1 MISVE
6 NTKEVFKETLSKS
19 ENPTQVILSGGKQ
32 QLARIG
38 KNTVYQNM
46 LNKEYTLKVQVAD
59 YKKVGNA
66 STNRFY
72 GEDVEKAIHNATFI
86 ARHQAQDPDWE
97 GFLNVDD
104 EIVDDKFYCKDTMDS
119 CFEEKLEELNEIF
132 IDAKQKNV
140 EIAGAFSHG
149 DSISAIGNQ
158 NGMFRYHVNTDCDF
172 TFSIMTPNGGTGW
185 SEFHS
190 HRLADI
196 NPKELYR
203 VSLEKALLSENPIEI
218 DGGEYT
224 VILEPPAVQSLLF
237 FLGYA
242 GFGGLGVQ
250 EKRSFFSEKFGEKV
264 FGDNIS
270 ISDNFAF
277 DQSFGAP
284 FDYDGIRK
292 SSLNIMDKGVF
303 NTPVFDRVTARKM
316 NKVDTGHALP
326 YPSRSGP
333 LPLNLCLSGGESS
346 VDEMVKSTKKGILV
360 TRFFYDNLIDPGQLT
375 LTGMTRDGTFLI
387 EDGKLVSGIKN
398 MRYNESLPR
407 IFNSIIALSKQCWS
421 LRGFGRLS
429 VPAIKVEGFS
439 FSS

>member
-6 NTKEVFKETLSKS
+6 NTKKVFKETLEKS
-19 ENPTQVILSGGKQ
+19 ENPTQVILSGGKE

-59 YKKVGNA
+59 GKKVGNA
-66 STNRFY
+66 SSNRFY

-86 ARHQAQDPDWE
+86 SKHQAEDPDWE
-97 GFLNVDD
+97 GFLD
-104 EIVDDKFYCKDTMDS
+104 ENNEVIDDKFYCEETIDS
-119 CFEEKLEELNEIF
+119 CFEEKLNELSEIF
-132 IDAKQKNV
+132 EDAKSKNV

-149 DSISAIGNQ
+149 DSISAIANQ
-158 NGMFRYHVNTDCDF
+158 NGMFRYHINTDCSF

-185 SEFHS
+185 SEYHS
-190 HRLADI
+190 HKLSDI
-196 NPKELYR
+196 SPSELYKI
-203 VSLEKALLSENPIEI
+203 SLQKALLSENPKTI
-218 DGGEYT
+218 DAGEYT

-242 GFGGLGVQ
+242 GFGGLSVQ
-250 EKRSFFSEKFGEKV
+250 EKRSFFTDKIGDKV
-264 FGDNIS
+264 FGSNINIKDDFS
-270 ISDNFAF
+270 F
-277 DQSFGAP
+277 DQSFGSS
-284 FDYDGIRK
+284 FDYDGIKK
-292 SSLNIMDKGVF
+292 SSIDLVENGIF
-303 NTPVFDRVTARKM
+303 NGPVLDRVTARKM
-316 NKVDTGHALP
+316 GKTDTGHALP

-333 LPLNLCLSGGESS
+333 LPLNLCLLGGDSS

-387 EDGKLVSGIKN
+387 EDGKLVSGINN

-407 IFNSIIALSKQCWS
+407 IFNSIVALSKECWS

-439 FSS
+439 FS

>member
-6 NTKEVFKETLSKS
+6 NTKKVFQETLEKSK
-19 ENPTQVILSGGKQ
+19 NPTQIILSGGKQ

-46 LNKEYTLKVQVAD
+46 INKEYTIKVQVAD
-59 YKKVGNA
+59 GKKVGNA

-86 ARHQAQDPDWE
+86 SKHQAEDPDWE
-97 GFLNVDD
+97 GFLD
-104 EIVDDKFYCKDTMDS
+104 EDNEVIDDKYYCENTMDS
-119 CFEEKLEELNEIF
+119 CFEEKLEELHKIF
-132 IDAKQKNV
+132 EDAKEKNV

-149 DSISAIGNQ
+149 DSISAIGNH
-158 NGMFRYHVNTDCDF
+158 NNMFRYHVNTDCSF

-196 NPKELYR
+196 SPTDLYR
-203 VSLEKALLSENPIEI
+203 ISLEKALLSENPKTI
-218 DGGEYT
+218 DDGDYT

-242 GFGGLGVQ
+242 GFGGLSVQ
-250 EKRSFFSEKFGEKV
+250 EKRSYFSDKIGDKV
-264 FGDNIS
+264 FGENIS
-270 ISDNFAF
+270 ISDDFLSG
-277 DQSFGAP
+277 QSFGAP
-284 FDYDGIRK
+284 FDFEGVKKSRLDIIDNGIFR
-292 SSLNIMDKGVF
+292 
-303 NTPVFDRVTARKM
+303 TPVFDRVTARKM
-316 NKVDTGHALP
+316 KKVDTGHALP

-333 LPLNLCLSGGESS
+333 LPLNLTLSGGDSS
-346 VDEMVKSTKKGILV
+346 VEEMIKSTKKGILV

-407 IFNSIIALSKQCWS
+407 IFNSIVALSKQNWS